1 MTPKFKVIQND
12 NITGREI
19 EDLRVVIGWD
29 RMDGKYNQIIK
40 KAYTRYSVRD
50 GTKLIGYLSVLSGGI
65 ADAFLV
71 DLMVHPE
78 YQGKEIGKQMVKHA
92 ILDLKDEGIKCI
104 QVIFNPELETFYKQ
118 FGFHILKAGIIDNET
133 MRLPF

>member
-1 MTPKFKVIQND
+1 MTPKFKVIRDD

-29 RMDGKYNQIIK
+29 RMGGKYDQIMK

-50 GTKLIGYLSVLSGGI
+50 KKKLIGYLSVLSDGI

-104 QVIFNPELETFYKQ
+104 QVIFNPELETFYKR
-118 FGFHILKAGIIDNET
+118 FGFHILKEGIIDNET
-133 MRLPF
+133 MKLAF